1 MQYLLPD
8 PKIPY
13 ERTARSSRERELQH
27 GRRMR
32 LFILGLGY
40 SARHFV
46 SQFGGA
52 FSHIA
57 GTMRDP
63 GKRNDLAGI
72 EVHAFSGSSPAREVV
87 ERVRD
92 ADVLLISIPP
102 GSAGDPAVTA
112 LGDALASRRRKI
124 VYLSTIGVY
133 GDHAGRWV
141 DESTPP
147 QATLDRTRT
156 RVAAEQA
163 WTATARGDVAILRLA
178 GIYGPGRN
186 ALVTLRAGT
195 ARRIIKPGQV
205 FNRIHADDIATAIMA
220 AVKHSD
226 GGTWNVCD
234 DEPAPPQEVIAYAAK
249 LMGLAPPPEEPF
261 ETAEMSAMARSFY
274 ASSARVSNAK
284 LKHELGVTLAHPT
297 YRHGLDAL
305 WRTGQRR

>member
-1 MQYLLPD
+1 
-8 PKIPY
+8 
-13 ERTARSSRERELQH
+13 
-27 GRRMR
+27 MR

-46 SQFGGA
+46 RQHGSS
-52 FSHIA
+52 FSHVA
-57 GTMRDP
+57 GTVRDP
-63 GKRNDLAGI
+63 AQRNDLGRL
-72 EVHAFSGSSPAREVV
+72 EVHPFSGSRPSQQTVQQ
-87 ERVRD
+87 VRD
-92 ADVLLISIPP
+92 ADVLLVSIPP
-102 GSAGDPAVTA
+102 GSAGDPAITA
-112 LGDALASRRRKI
+112 FGDVLQEGRRKV

-133 GDHAGRWV
+133 GDHGGAWV

-147 QATLDRTRT
+147 QAVLDRTRM

-163 WTATARGDVAILRLA
+163 WTDAARGDAAILRLA

-205 FNRIHADDIATAIMA
+205 FNRIHVDDIASAIMA
-220 AVKHSD
+220 AIRYPN

-234 DEPAPPQEVIAYAAK
+234 DEPAPPQDVIAYAAE
-249 LMGLAPPPEEPF
+249 LMGVAPPPEEAF
-261 ETAEMSAMARSFY
+261 ATAEMSAMARSFY

-284 LKHELGVTLAHPT
+284 LKRELGVSLACPT

-305 WRTGQRR
+305 WRTGEGR